1 MGQIVALAFLLVGLI
16 LQGCGVANTMQR
28 NEAADYYAEV
38 APMVQL
44 GMSEASFQALMGP
57 ALEVTK
63 KDKRPT
69 RFTSEG
75 SLYVVYYPRSAEFWD
90 GEITDD
96 EYTPYIFRDGKLV
109 DVGWDA
115 IGGTK
120 YTTRDIREAE
130 QALRRAKA
138 GATQIKV
145 EQNNGGGNDY
155 FKPYCPPSKYP
166 IYGCPPPK

>member
-1 MGQIVALAFLLVGLI
+1 VNRIGVVSILLVASV

-28 NEAADYYAEV
+28 NEAADYYAQA

-44 GMSEASFQALMGP
+44 GISEAAFQALMGP
-57 ALEVTK
+57 AMEVTK

-69 RFTSEG
+69 RFSKGG

-96 EYTPYIFRDGKLV
+96 EYTPYIFRDGRLV

-115 IGGTK
+115 IGGEK

-130 QALRRAKA
+130 QALQRAKA

-166 IYGCPPPK
+166 IYGCPPPD